1 MSTTSITPTTP
12 ATSEAILAT
21 LQAEASNERRR
32 VTLLRLKDACDH
44 LTNRGEQVRPSDIQR
59 VLEKKFGKDA
69 GPKAQSISNE
79 RKRSLGMYHYV
90 EARERERLA
99 LKSTRP
105 RQTPSRGENSILR
118 AIDRI
123 DDIDTR
129 SAMLDVYDRL
139 MVAEKGLERAKVL
152 LKTLHPRAELAE
164 LLKGNPHP
172 NTIKTSDF
180 SISAEYVTALQRLV
194 SILTNNEKMAN
205 VGLIFDGRRIRRKTG
220 TCDELLDPKTLD
232 GVIALSRQLIS

>member
-1 MSTTSITPTTP
+1 MTALVPTPP
-12 ATSEAILAT
+12 MTSEAILVT
-21 LQAEASNERRR
+21 LNAEATNERRR
-32 VTLLRLKDACDH
+32 DTLLRLKEACDY
-44 LTNRGEQVRPSDIQR
+44 LTNKDAEVRPSDIQR
-59 VLEKKFGKDA
+59 VIEKKFGKDA

-79 RKRSLGMYHYV
+79 RKRSLGMYHYM

-99 LKSTRP
+99 SKPP
-105 RQTPSRGENSILR
+105 RKGRIHACRESATLR

-123 DDIDTR
+123 DDMDVR
-129 SAMLDVYDRL
+129 SSMLDMYDRL
-139 MVAEKGLERAKVL
+139 AVAEKSLERAKML
-152 LKTLHPRAELAE
+152 LKTLHPRVDLAE

-172 NTIKTSDF
+172 NAIKTSDF
-180 SISAEYVTALQRLV
+180 SISAEYIKALQRLV
-194 SILTNNEKMAN
+194 SILTDNEKMAS